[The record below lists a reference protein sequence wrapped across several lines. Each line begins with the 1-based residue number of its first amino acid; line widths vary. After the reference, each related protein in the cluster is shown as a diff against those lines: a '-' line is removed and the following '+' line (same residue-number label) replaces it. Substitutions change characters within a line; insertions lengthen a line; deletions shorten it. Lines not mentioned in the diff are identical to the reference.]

1 MIFFFKKFDA
11 STLNAATRLV
21 VVVVIIV
28 KKQQDPSQ
36 LNHKKIAQ
44 RGTIKINFISLCYR
58 IYLTKRS
65 ESYKFKG
72 FLR

>member
-1 MIFFFKKFDA
+1 MKFGA

-28 KKQQDPSQ
+28 KKQQDQ

-44 RGTIKINFISLCYR
+44 RGTLKINFISLCYR
-58 IYLTKRS
+58 IYLTKRI